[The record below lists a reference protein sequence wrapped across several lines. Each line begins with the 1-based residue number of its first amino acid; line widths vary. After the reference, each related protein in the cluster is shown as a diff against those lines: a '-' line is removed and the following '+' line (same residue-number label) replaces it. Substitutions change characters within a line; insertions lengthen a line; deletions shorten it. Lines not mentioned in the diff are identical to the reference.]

1 MNENVCLL
9 AEQTVKQ
16 LNEKSMK
23 IATAESCT
31 GGLLAAYLTAVPG
44 VSSVFEVG
52 ITSYSCRIK
61 HEVLG
66 VNAETLD
73 EYGAISHDTA
83 AEMAENIKR
92 ISGADIGVSVTGA
105 AGPDG
110 SEGHAPGL
118 VYIAAAYGTGTHIKE
133 LNIEP
138 LGRSYVREQAVKE
151 VLKLVIECIEEC

>member
-9 AEQTVKQ
+9 AEQTVNL
-16 LNEKSMK
+16 LNRKSIK

-44 VSSVFEVG
+44 VSSVFELG
-52 ITSYSCRIK
+52 MTSYSCRIK
-61 HEVLG
+61 AEVLG

-73 EYGAISHDTA
+73 EHGAISRNTA

-110 SEGHAPGL
+110 SEGHSPGL
-118 VYIAAAYGTGTHIKE
+118 VYIAAAYGSATAIKE

-138 LGRSYVREQAVKE
+138 LGRSYVREQAVME
-151 VLKLVIECIEEC
+151 ILKLVIECIEEC